1 LKQLFYYTPIMKRT
15 FKEIAGSIVTPQGF
29 RAAGVFCDI
38 KRLGT
43 GKGSN
48 KGNKRDLALM
58 VSEVPATVAGMF
70 TTNQVCAAPVKVC
83 VERVKKGTAQAIV
96 VNSGNANACTGK
108 QGLKDAREMTRI
120 AAFAVAANMSSQPS
134 SSRKYRPRSDER
146 SYGLPAE
153 RVLVASTGRIG
164 VTMPMANV
172 KRGILAVA
180 KLLGNSSNHAA
191 HAVEAI
197 MTSDTRPKQIA
208 VEFKLGGRTVR
219 IGGICKGAGMIQPGM
234 STNGQRPAAL
244 PNGGLHATMLCFIT
258 TDVAVEARVLQAA
271 LQEAVAQSFN
281 RITVDGDMSTN
292 DTVLVLA
299 NGLAGNKN
307 IEHRTLNTELRI
319 FQTALN
325 HVCLEL
331 ARMIVRDG
339 EGVHRVVTVRVNG
352 AKTVQDADAAA
363 RAVANSPL
371 VKTSW
376 HGGDPNWGRIIA
388 ALGYSPAKIV
398 EEKVDIG
405 YSSAFASDASARRGG
420 RRKILWSLKHG
431 QPASATFRQLCAAV
445 APKEFDLHINLNL
458 GAASAVIYAAD
469 LTEAYVDFNKGDVGD
484 PGSLG
489 G

>member
-1 LKQLFYYTPIMKRT
+1 MKT
-15 FKEIAGSIVTPQGF
+15 KFKEIPGSIVAPKGF
-29 RAAGVFCDI
+29 LASGVFCDI

-48 KGNKRDLALM
+48 KGQKRDLALI

-83 VERVKKGTAQAIV
+83 AERVKKGIAQAVV

-108 QGLKDAREMTRI
+108 QGLKDAREMT
-120 AAFAVAANMSSQPS
+120 AVLAQQFHMPEQH
-134 SSRKYRPRSDER
+134 
-146 SYGLPAE
+146 
-153 RVLVASTGRIG
+153 VLVGSTGRIG

-172 KRGILAVA
+172 KRGILEAA
-180 KLLGNSSNHAA
+180 QLLGNASAQA
-191 HAVEAI
+191 DEACEAI

-208 VEFKLGGRTVR
+208 VECKLGGKTVR

-234 STNGQRPAAL
+234 SATGARPAAL
-244 PNGGLHATMLCFIT
+244 PGGRAQALHATMLCFIT
-258 TDVAVEARVLQAA
+258 TDAAVDAKVLQAA
-271 LQEAVAQSFN
+271 LREAVANSFN

-299 NGLAGNKN
+299 NGLAGNKRFTIHN
-307 IEHRTLNTELRI
+307 SQFTI
-319 FQTALN
+319 FQSALN

-331 ARMIVRDG
+331 AKMIVRDG

-352 AKTVQDADAAA
+352 ARTIQDADAAA

-376 HGGDPNWGRIIA
+376 HGGDPNWGRIID

-405 YSSAFASDASARRGG
+405 YSLTDG
-420 RRKILWSLKHG
+420 KTILWSLKRG
-431 QPASATFRQLCAAV
+431 QPTKATFKQLCAAV
-445 APKEFDLHINLNL
+445 APKEFDLHVNLNL
-458 GAASAVIYAAD
+458 GKAGAVIYAAD
-469 LTEAYVDFNKGDVGD
+469 LTEEYVDFNKGDMGD

>member
-1 LKQLFYYTPIMKRT
+1 MKKL
-15 FKEIAGSIVTPQGF
+15 FKEIPGSIVAPQGF
-29 RAAGVFCDI
+29 LAGGVFCDI

-48 KGNKRDLALM
+48 KGRKRDLALI

-83 VERVKKGTAQAIV
+83 AERAKGGTAQAIV

-108 QGLKDAREMTRI
+108 QGLTDAREMT
-120 AAFAVAANMSSQPS
+120 ALLAKHLHM
-134 SSRKYRPRSDER
+134 
-146 SYGLPAE
+146 PAE
-153 RVLVASTGRIG
+153 HVLVGSTGRIG
-164 VTMPMANV
+164 VALPMANV
-172 KRGILAVA
+172 RAGIHDAVTR
-180 KLLGNSSNHAA
+180 LDNSPESAA
-191 HAVEAI
+191 HTVEAI
-197 MTSDTRPKQIA
+197 MTSDTRPKSIA
-208 VEFKLGGRTVR
+208 VEFKLGGKTVR
-219 IGGICKGAGMIQPGM
+219 IGGLCKGAGMIQPGM
-234 STNGQRPAAL
+234 SSTGSRPAAL
-244 PNGGLHATMLCFIT
+244 PHGGLHATMLCFIT
-258 TDVAVEARVLQAA
+258 TDAAIEAKILQAA
-271 LQEAVAQSFN
+271 LQEAVANSFN

-307 IEHRTLNTELRI
+307 IEHRTPNTERRI

-331 ARMIVRDG
+331 AKMIVRDG
-339 EGVHRVVTVRVNG
+339 EGVHRVVTVRVSG
-352 AKTVQDADAAA
+352 AKTIQDADAAA
-363 RAVANSPL
+363 RAVANSAL

-376 HGGDPNWGRIIA
+376 HGGDPNWGRIID
-388 ALGYSPAKIV
+388 ALGYSPAKII

-405 YSSAFASDASARRGG
+405 YSPSGG
-420 RRKILWSLKHG
+420 RKMLWSLKRG
-431 QPASATFRQLCAAV
+431 QPTKATFKQLCAAV
-445 APKEFDLHINLNL
+445 APKEFDLHIQLNL
-458 GAASAVIYAAD
+458 GAAGAVIYAAD